1 MEYIKTIH
9 EFLERAYKILQQ
21 GDTAIYEDFL
31 HKYDEFELWGS

>member
-31 HKYDEFELWGS
+31 HKYDAFELWGS